1 MSNSANKRNAT
12 REAAFPAKG
21 HAHGTSAMK
30 RENSADKLGER
41 DIDEKGKNK
50 IPRFCGHQS

>member
-12 REAAFPAKG
+12 REAVFPTKG

-30 RENSADKLGER
+30 RDNGTDKLREL
-41 DIDEKGKNK
+41 DIDEKGKK
-50 IPRFCGHQS
+50 ITRFFGRLS

>member
-12 REAAFPAKG
+12 REAAFPPKG

-30 RENSADKLGER
+30 RDNGTDKLREL
-41 DIDEKGKNK
+41 DIDEKGKK
-50 IPRFCGHQS
+50 ITRFFGRLS